1 MALSNTQIA
10 RRSDPFY
17 GVPRSRAALLAQR
30 ARTQPARMGFI
41 ALACALAA
49 FHIYS
54 FIVEPSVR
62 MLGAALISAGALV
75 PSYIWCRRP
84 SLGLPIF
91 PLFAL
96 TFVWKYA
103 YPLASDDTMV
113 TIYDD
118 AAGLRAGLIICMFLL
133 IGTVVWCA
141 ANRWVPRARGPVRA
155 MSPGKGDLL
164 FTAFIFC
171 AALFNLSVAGHWFF
185 LAGGV
190 VSIVRAAVLGLASV
204 GIFVL
209 AYRWGAGDLG
219 GAKKAA
225 FGTSFV
231 LFLVSHSMSL
241 FMIDLV
247 LLSTFAIAAYVIGG
261 GRLPW
266 KTAAVLLVLF
276 SVLHA
281 GKSEMRDEYWLYE
294 EVNRPVQLYEY
305 PGFLREWIGHGMDV
319 LTSPPREDTPWS
331 LTQRMSLIPLLLKV
345 QAETPEKR
353 PFLNGET
360 YAIIPGLLVPRVLN
374 PKKLNT
380 HEGAHLLS
388 IHFGLQT
395 REATETSTIAWG
407 PLIEAYANFG
417 ILGVIGLAVVIGA
430 LYGAVAKFA
439 TGVPILSLRMLIAI
453 VFSAL
458 ALQVEWTAGVYVTA
472 LFQSLVV
479 VCALS
484 FVLMERRMHTG
495 MFK

>member
-1 MALSNTQIA
+1 MALLNTQIA

-17 GVPRSRAALLAQR
+17 GVPRSRTALLAQR

-49 FHIYS
+49 FHLYMS
-54 FIVEPSVR
+54 IVEPSVR

-75 PSYIWCRRP
+75 PAYIWCRNP
-84 SLGLPIF
+84 SLGLPIY

-103 YPLASDDTMV
+103 YPLASDDSMI

-118 AAGLRAGLIICMFLL
+118 AAGLQAGLTVCMFLL

-141 ANRWVPRARGPVRA
+141 ANRWTPRARGPVRA
-155 MSPGKGDLL
+155 MAPGKGDIL
-164 FTAFIFC
+164 FTAFILC
-171 AALFNLSVAGHWFF
+171 AALFNLSMAGHWFF
-185 LAGGV
+185 LSGGL
-190 VSIVRAAVLGLASV
+190 VSILRAAVLGLASV

-209 AYRWGAGDLG
+209 AYRWGAGELDG
-219 GAKKAA
+219 VKKVA
-225 FGTSFV
+225 FGTS
-231 LFLVSHSMSL
+231 LLLLLVSHSISL

-247 LLSTFAIAAYVIGG
+247 LASTFAIAAYVIGG

-266 KTAAVLLVLF
+266 KTAVVLLALF

-294 EVNRPVQLYEY
+294 EVNRPVQLYQY
-305 PGFLREWIGHGMDV
+305 PAFLSEWIGRGLDV
-319 LTSPPREDTPWS
+319 LTSPPREDTPWT

-345 QAETPEKR
+345 QAETPEAR

-360 YAIIPGLLVPRVLN
+360 YAIIPGLLVPRVFN
-374 PKKLNT
+374 PQKLNS

-395 REATETSTIAWG
+395 REATQTSTIAWG
-407 PLIEAYANFG
+407 PLIESYANFG
-417 ILGVIGLAVVIGA
+417 TLGVVGLAIVIGA
-430 LYGAVAKFA
+430 LYGAVGKFA

-453 VFSAL
+453 VFAAM
-458 ALQVEWTAGVYVTA
+458 ALQVEWTAGMYVTA

-479 VCALS
+479 VCGLS

>member
-1 MALSNTQIA
+1 
-10 RRSDPFY
+10 
-17 GVPRSRAALLAQR
+17 
-30 ARTQPARMGFI
+30 MGFI
-41 ALACALAA
+41 ALACALGA

-84 SLGLPIF
+84 SLGLPIY

-103 YPLASDDTMV
+103 YPLTSDDTMITV
-113 TIYDD
+113 YDD
-118 AAGLRAGLIICMFLL
+118 AAGLRAGLIVCMFLL

-155 MSPGKGDLL
+155 MAPGKGDIL

-171 AALFNLSVAGHWFF
+171 AALFNLSLAGHWFF
-185 LAGGV
+185 LTGGV
-190 VSIVRAAVLGLASV
+190 ASIARAGVLGLASV
-204 GIFVL
+204 GVFVL
-209 AYRWGAGDLG
+209 AYRWGAGELG

-225 FGTSFV
+225 FGTSLL

-241 FMIDLV
+241 FMVDLI
-247 LLSTFAIAAYVIGG
+247 LISTFAIAAYVIGG
-261 GRLPW
+261 GGLPW
-266 KTAAVLLVLF
+266 KTALVFLALF

-281 GKSEMRDEYWLYE
+281 GKSEMRNEYWLYE
-294 EVNRPVQLYEY
+294 EVNKPMQLYQY
-305 PGFLREWIGHGMDV
+305 PAFLTEWIGYGLDV
-319 LTSPPREDTPWS
+319 LTSPPREDTPWT

-345 QAETPEKR
+345 EAETPEKR

-360 YAIIPGLLVPRVLN
+360 YAVIPGLLVPRVIN
-374 PKKLNT
+374 PKKLNA
-380 HEGAHLLS
+380 HEGTHLLS

-407 PLIEAYANFG
+407 PLIESYANFG
-417 ILGVIGLAVVIGA
+417 ILGVIGLAIVIGA

-439 TGVPILSLRMLIAI
+439 TGVPILSLRMLIGI
-453 VFSAL
+453 VFAVM

-472 LFQSLVV
+472 VFQSLVV